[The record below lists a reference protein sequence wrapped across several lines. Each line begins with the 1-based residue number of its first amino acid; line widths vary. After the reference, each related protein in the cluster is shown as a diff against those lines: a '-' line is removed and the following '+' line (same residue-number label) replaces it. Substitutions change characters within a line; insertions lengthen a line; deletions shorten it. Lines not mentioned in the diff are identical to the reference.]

1 MNREELL
8 ATAVAVGLVLGVDF
22 EKNISNANLQKKIK
36 DKQLAL
42 TEQLKGN
49 QSEDNV
55 ENKDNHTDLNGIE
68 NQINSNDEK
77 QLKGNEPVNPTDD
90 EVLFSVLK
98 GLDAGEIKEEDLI
111 DYDKELL
118 SKHRQSI
125 AEALVVSADL
135 LGTELERNT
144 ATKNFI
150 TDKEKIEDLED
161 NALIMRKTE
170 CFTYRTEIIGFKET
184 ARRSNLTIEE
194 VKEAIETEKP
204 AGGYI
209 FEFVG

>member
-22 EKNISNANLQKKIK
+22 EKNISNANLQKKIEE
-36 DKQLAL
+36 KQFAL
-42 TEQLKGN
+42 TEQLKGT
-49 QSEDNV
+49 QKEEDI

-77 QLKGNEPVNPTDD
+77 QLEGNEPVKPTDD

-98 GLDAGEIKEEDLI
+98 GLEASELKEEDLS
-111 DYDKELL
+111 DYDKEFL

-125 AEALVVSADL
+125 AEALTVPEEL
-135 LGTELERNT
+135 LGNEKEGDTV
-144 ATKNFI
+144 TKNLI
-150 TDKEKIEDLED
+150 ADEEDNED

-184 ARRSNLTIEE
+184 ARRSNLTVEE
-194 VKEAIETEKP
+194 VKEAIETGKP